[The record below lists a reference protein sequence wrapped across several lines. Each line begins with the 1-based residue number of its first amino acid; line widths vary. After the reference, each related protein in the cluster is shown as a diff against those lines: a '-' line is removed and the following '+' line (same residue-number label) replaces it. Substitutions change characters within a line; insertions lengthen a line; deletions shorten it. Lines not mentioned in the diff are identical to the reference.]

1 MRSTY
6 IIAHNPNTIDVV
18 RNYLSRGANALEPDI
33 NIVSGTNK
41 LCISHDE
48 GDANTI
54 SIDDYF
60 SQINDLLDIYPDLS
74 LIYLD
79 CKPSVLTMGNEIL
92 QSIRNNLGSKLK
104 IIISVPSIK
113 EAKIMFPS
121 LISSLQ
127 DNEFLLIDEEN
138 DPIAV
143 RDYFKSI
150 GASRFGYGN
159 GDSVPLLPTA
169 LLFPHIKNSVK
180 QACQLR
186 NQGEFDF
193 VFTWTFNSKFN
204 QKYFINVGV
213 DGIIV
218 DLEGFP
224 CVPGLDNIKTLI
236 KDKLNEINKC
246 T

>member
-1 MRSTY
+1 MNSPY

-18 RNYLSRGANALEPDI
+18 HNYLSRGATAIEPDI
-33 NIVSGTNK
+33 NIISGTNK
-41 LCISHDE
+41 LCILHEE

-60 SQINDLLDIYPDLS
+60 AQLNDLLPLYPHLS

-79 CKPSVLTMGNEIL
+79 CKPATLTMGNEIL
-92 QSIRNNLGSKLK
+92 RSVRTHLGSKLK
-104 IIISVPSIK
+104 IVLSVASIK
-113 EAKIMFPS
+113 EAQAMFPPVV
-121 LISSLQ
+121 SSLW

-138 DPIAV
+138 NPMAV
-143 RDYFKSI
+143 RDFFKSI
-150 GASRFGYGN
+150 GAPRFGYGN

-169 LLFPHIKNSVK
+169 LLFPHIKNSIK

-186 NQGEFDF
+186 DQGEFDF

-204 QKYFINVGV
+204 QKYFLNAGV

-224 CVPGLDNIKTLI
+224 CIPGLDNMKKILR
-236 KDKLNEINKC
+236 DN
-246 T
+246 